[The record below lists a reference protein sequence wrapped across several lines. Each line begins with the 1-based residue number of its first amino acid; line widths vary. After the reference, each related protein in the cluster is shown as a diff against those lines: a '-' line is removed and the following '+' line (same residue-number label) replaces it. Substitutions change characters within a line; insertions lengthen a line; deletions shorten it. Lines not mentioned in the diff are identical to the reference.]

1 MEAAAVDAV
10 VDGLKKSGVDFISLM
25 PDSDFTILQERVAN
39 EQAFYLHSGEQRG
52 HRCRCLRRSLAQWKT
67 ARAGG

>member
-25 PDSDFTILQERVAN
+25 PDSDFSVLQERVTN
-39 EQAFYLHSGEQRG
+39 DR
-52 HRCRCLRRSLAQWKT
+52 
-67 ARAGG
+67 